1 MFPFHQSFC
10 DLKRRNS
17 LNMIQQITRGIKI
30 SVTTKYK
37 GNIVRNNHTQYA
49 FSYTIEI
56 ANQSKDIV
64 QLISRFWNIKDSL
77 NNPIIVQGEGV
88 IGEKPILMPGQK
100 HSYTSGC
107 LLNSPIGAM
116 EGHYNLLSFDS
127 QEEFKVSIPLFKL
140 IAEFSM
146 T

>member
-1 MFPFHQSFC
+1 MV
-10 DLKRRNS
+10 
-17 LNMIQQITRGIKI
+17 QQITRGIKI
-30 SVTTKYK
+30 SVITQYK
-37 GNIVRNNHTQYA
+37 GNFVKGSKIQYA
-49 FSYTIEI
+49 FSYSIEI
-56 ANQSKDIV
+56 ENRSNDIV

-88 IGEKPILMPGQK
+88 VGEKPILMPGEK

-116 EGHYNLLSFDS
+116 DGHYNLLSFNS
-127 QEEFKVSIPLFKL
+127 EKEFKVPIPLFKL
-140 IAEFSM
+140 NAAFSL

>member
-1 MFPFHQSFC
+1 MV
-10 DLKRRNS
+10 
-17 LNMIQQITRGIKI
+17 QQITRGIKI

-37 GNIVRNNHTQYA
+37 GNIVRSNHTQYA
-49 FSYTIEI
+49 FSYSIEI
-56 ANQSKDIV
+56 ANQSNEIV

-77 NNPIIVQGEGV
+77 NYPVIVQGEGV

-116 EGHYNLLSFDS
+116 EGHYNLLSFDT
-127 QEEFKVSIPLFKL
+127 QEEFKVPIPLFKL